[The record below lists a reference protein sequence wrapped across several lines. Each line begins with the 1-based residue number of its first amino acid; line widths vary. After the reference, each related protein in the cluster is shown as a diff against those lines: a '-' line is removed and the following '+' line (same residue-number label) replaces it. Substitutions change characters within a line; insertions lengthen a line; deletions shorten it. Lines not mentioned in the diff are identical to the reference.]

1 MFQLQ
6 FDDDASVEDVY
17 QYTTWK
23 IGLKPGRKLLLTS
36 GCKLLDASRG
46 LLQQVQGGKVSFV
59 VQKINAHEAAQTFWK
74 ALRAKETC
82 IQTSAGLH
90 IIDANTSLAFNDIC
104 TGENLAGVT
113 LPNGLQ
119 TLTFGWEFNQSLAG
133 VTLPSGLQS
142 LTFGWEFNQSLAG
155 VTLPSSLQTLTF
167 GWKFNQSLAD
177 VAFPSDLQTLTIGF
191 QCNWSQGFVAFPC
204 SLHRFF
210 SGTMLV
216 DITGT
221 LKVHIDGI

>member
-82 IQTSAGLH
+82 IQTFASLH

-119 TLTFGWEFNQSLAG
+119 TLTFSWEFNQSLAG

-155 VTLPSSLQTLTF
+155 VTIAKRPADFDLWVEVQSEF
-167 GWKFNQSLAD
+167 GRCCLSKRPAD
-177 VAFPSDLQTLTIGF
+177 FGPMGNTSISV
-191 QCNWSQGFVAFPC
+191 
-204 SLHRFF
+204 
-210 SGTMLV
+210 
-216 DITGT
+216 
-221 LKVHIDGI
+221 